1 MSRTTETK
9 ANARAPRPKSTPH
22 GIGSAISSSREADA
36 MHAELLAQCEA
47 LMSARKGTK
56 AARDLDRISKLVAD
70 YESVRW
76 PF

>member
-1 MSRTTETK
+1 
-9 ANARAPRPKSTPH
+9 
-22 GIGSAISSSREADA
+22 

-47 LMSARKGTK
+47 LMDAKSGTK
-56 AARDLDRISKLVAD
+56 AARDLGRISKLVAD